1 MNNNNLVSGFCSGT
15 YVLAFTDLNGC
26 SSNLINGGVSQQ
38 TVNADNTTVADINT
52 SNITSVI
59 CNGSSTGELEVS
71 SPNLTPGYT
80 YSWQDINGN
89 EVSSTTTASN
99 LSEGIYVL
107 YADYNSTDGCTATD
121 TATVTGFPAI
131 NPSVLIDHVDC
142 YGDATG
148 MLQASVAGN
157 IFDYITLWNPGS
169 ILAAGISGLQ
179 QGTYTLTIT
188 DTNSCSE
195 MHTFEVTQPQLLL
208 PTITQNGYIL
218 EVGTVGG
225 VSPYSYSWREQSSP
239 TTDIGLGSNYLVT
252 NDGIYYV
259 LVTDANGCVS
269 QSNKITYSPL
279 SVSDIGFDL
288 NVYPNPFREE
298 AVVDF
303 GQRINTALIRIVDVY
318 GKLVETHKLV
328 DTDKY
333 ILKRAEKARGVYFM
347 EIEINTQYLYNIKL
361 VIQ

>member
-1 MNNNNLVSGFCSGT
+1 
-15 YVLAFTDLNGC
+15 
-26 SSNLINGGVSQQ
+26 
-38 TVNADNTTVADINT
+38 
-52 SNITSVI
+52 
-59 CNGSSTGELEVS
+59 
-71 SPNLTPGYT
+71 
-80 YSWQDINGN
+80 
-89 EVSSTTTASN
+89 
-99 LSEGIYVL
+99 
-107 YADYNSTDGCTATD
+107 
-121 TATVTGFPAI
+121 
-131 NPSVLIDHVDC
+131 
-142 YGDATG
+142 
-148 MLQASVAGN
+148 
-157 IFDYITLWNPGS
+157 
-169 ILAAGISGLQ
+169 
-179 QGTYTLTIT
+179 
-188 DTNSCSE
+188 
-195 MHTFEVTQPQLLL
+195 
-208 PTITQNGYIL
+208 
-218 EVGTVGG
+218 
-225 VSPYSYSWREQSSP
+225 
-239 TTDIGLGSNYLVT
+239 GLGSNYLVT